1 MLDWILNLYKTKPV
15 VFYALAIFLVPIAIL
30 WTCKEFMMSSFASQA
45 NKTTQIASAKD
56 AQIAANVNALN
67 NQATAA
73 QQEAND
79 LGNEA
84 ATNTVDSN
92 WNEKK

>member
-15 VFYALAIFLVPIAIL
+15 VFYALAIFLIPIALL
-30 WTCKEFMMSSFASQA
+30 WIGKEFIMSSLVSQA
-45 NKTTQIASAKD
+45 NKTTQVASAKD
-56 AQIAANVNALN
+56 SQINAAVNSLN

-73 QQEAND
+73 QQQAND
-79 LGNEA
+79 LANEA
-84 ATNTVDSN
+84 ATNTITPD

>member
-15 VFYALAIFLVPIAIL
+15 VFYALAIFLVPIALL
-30 WTCKEFMMSSFASQA
+30 WIGKEFVMSSLASQA
-45 NKTTQIASAKD
+45 NKTTQVASAKD
-56 AQIAANVNALN
+56 SQINAAVNSLN

-73 QQEAND
+73 QQQAND
-79 LGNEA
+79 LANEA
-84 ATNTVDSN
+84 ATNTITPD